1 MGATINAM
9 IMKKALLLSLF
20 VFALCAMTTS
30 AEYALAATE
39 IVTVGG
45 QSSASATADCAAM
58 AGSDPL
64 SALFCGKSL
73 SEMVNGLFQIAL
85 QVGAILA
92 MLRIGYAGYL
102 YMGSADMWSSLQHAK
117 DVFRDAIIGLLLLLA
132 IYLILFQINP
142 CILDL
147 GVLNNGKASPGCQS
161 TEKSV
166 GTSGFASPG
175 ARE

>member
-1 MGATINAM
+1 
-9 IMKKALLLSLF
+9 MKKALLLSFF

-30 AEYALAATE
+30 AVYAETPTHTLP
-39 IVTVGG
+39 GG
-45 QSSASATADCAAM
+45 QATGAADCTAM

-64 SALFCGKSL
+64 SALFCGRSL
-73 SEMVNGLFQIAL
+73 PEMVNGLFQIAI

-132 IYLILFQINP
+132 IYLILYQINP

-147 GVLNNGKASPGCQS
+147 GVLGNGSASSECRAGNS
-161 TEKSV
+161 I
-166 GTSGFASPG
+166 GTSGFASP
-175 ARE
+175 AQRQ